1 VWRAAAG
8 LHSQPDTS
16 LKDNKSSDSPV
27 LLPTAAAS
35 GEGLMTQTFLIII
48 VALFAGALT
57 PPSQETLAAECCVG
71 GFAKPA
77 AYSSSRIRAKGWIEL
92 HRPDGQ
98 LVHIQVV
105 QILYV
110 TSAKNAGAN
119 ERAQARVQLTSGFA
133 DVLESVDEV
142 MRSIA
147 DDNSIA

>member
-1 VWRAAAG
+1 M
-8 LHSQPDTS
+8 
-16 LKDNKSSDSPV
+16 K
-27 LLPTAAAS
+27 
-35 GEGLMTQTFLIII
+35 QTLATIIL
-48 VALFAGALT
+48 ALFAGALT
-57 PPSQETLAAECCVG
+57 PPSQETSAAECCVG
-71 GFAKPA
+71 AFAKPA
-77 AYSSSRIRAKGWIEL
+77 VYSSSRLRTKGWIEL

-110 TSAKNAGAN
+110 MSAKNAGAN
-119 ERAQARVQLTSGFA
+119 ARAQARVQLTNGFA

>member
-1 VWRAAAG
+1 M
-8 LHSQPDTS
+8 
-16 LKDNKSSDSPV
+16 K
-27 LLPTAAAS
+27 
-35 GEGLMTQTFLIII
+35 QTLLIII

-77 AYSSSRIRAKGWIEL
+77 AYSSGRIRTKGWIEL

-119 ERAQARVQLTSGFA
+119 ERAQARVQLTNGFA

>member
-1 VWRAAAG
+1 M
-8 LHSQPDTS
+8 
-16 LKDNKSSDSPV
+16 K
-27 LLPTAAAS
+27 
-35 GEGLMTQTFLIII
+35 QTLATIIL
-48 VALFAGALT
+48 ALFAGALT
-57 PPSQETLAAECCVG
+57 PPSQETSAADCCVG
-71 GFAKPA
+71 AFAKPA
-77 AYSSSRIRAKGWIEL
+77 AYSSSRLRTKGWIEL

-119 ERAQARVQLTSGFA
+119 ERAQARVQLTNGFA

-147 DDNSIA
+147 ADNSIA

>member
-1 VWRAAAG
+1 M
-8 LHSQPDTS
+8 
-16 LKDNKSSDSPV
+16 K
-27 LLPTAAAS
+27 
-35 GEGLMTQTFLIII
+35 QTLATII

-71 GFAKPA
+71 GFAEPA
-77 AYSSSRIRAKGWIEL
+77 AYSSSRIRTKGWIEL

-119 ERAQARVQLTSGFA
+119 ERAQARVQLTTGFA

>member
-1 VWRAAAG
+1 MKQMLV
-8 LHSQPDTS
+8 
-16 LKDNKSSDSPV
+16 
-27 LLPTAAAS
+27 
-35 GEGLMTQTFLIII
+35 III
-48 VALFAGALT
+48 LASFAGALT
-57 PPSQETLAAECCVG
+57 PPSQETLAGECCVG
-71 GFAKPA
+71 GFAKA
-77 AYSSSRIRAKGWIEL
+77 AAHSSSKIRTKGWIEL

-119 ERAQARVQLTSGFA
+119 ERAQARVQLTNGFA
-133 DVLESVDEV
+133 DVLESADEV

>member
-1 VWRAAAG
+1 M
-8 LHSQPDTS
+8 
-16 LKDNKSSDSPV
+16 K
-27 LLPTAAAS
+27 
-35 GEGLMTQTFLIII
+35 QTFLIII
-48 VALFAGALT
+48 VALFASALT
-57 PPSQETLAAECCVG
+57 PPSQEALAAECCVG
-71 GFAKPA
+71 EFAKAA